1 MSLPFHFVGYAGRL
15 ADAGAAIPR
24 QRFRQPPA
32 NLSDQ
37 PAHAAAERDMARR
50 MLNWR
55 MAFNRRELTGI
66 RLQDGTQIHAARSRR
81 IV

>member
-1 MSLPFHFVGYAGRL
+1 
-15 ADAGAAIPR
+15 
-24 QRFRQPPA
+24 
-32 NLSDQ
+32 
-37 PAHAAAERDMARR
+37 MARR

-66 RLQDGTQIHAARSRR
+66 RLRDGTQIHAARARR

>member
-1 MSLPFHFVGYAGRL
+1 LPPLYYDL
-15 ADAGAAIPR
+15 AADPGELR
-24 QRFRQPPA
+24 
-32 NLSDQ
+32 NLSGD
-37 PAHAAAERDMARR
+37 PALAAGERDMARR

-66 RLQDGTQIHAARSRR
+66 RVQKGAQTHAGRSRR

>member
-1 MSLPFHFVGYAGRL
+1 VHFAGLPPLYYDVADDPAELNNLAGQT
-15 ADAGAAIPR
+15 P
-24 QRFRQPPA
+24 
-32 NLSDQ
+32 
-37 PAHAAAERDMARR
+37 HAAAERDMARR

-66 RLQDGTQIHAARSRR
+66 RLQDGTQVHAARSRR

>member
-1 MSLPFHFVGYAGRL
+1 
-15 ADAGAAIPR
+15 
-24 QRFRQPPA
+24 
-32 NLSDQ
+32 
-37 PAHAAAERDMARR
+37 MARR

-66 RLQDGTQIHAARSRR
+66 RAQKGTQVHAARSRR